1 VRGDVLGEE
10 VKLHVIRSWAG
21 EHCTIGLL
29 TVNGLKECFTLEDK
43 VRAEKVYGETAIPAG
58 TYNVVITPSKRFKR
72 DLPLLENVPN
82 FEGVRIHPGNTA
94 ADTDGCL
101 LVGTSKGPDVIFES
115 RKAFDALYNKIKSA
129 LDAGEKVTLEIS

>member
-1 VRGDVLGEE
+1 MRLRVERKWLT
-10 VKLHVIRSWAG
+10 AAA
-21 EHCTIGLL
+21 TIGLL
-29 TVNGLKECFTLEDK
+29 TVDGVNECFTLEDK

-58 TYNVVITPSKRFKR
+58 TYNVVITHSKRFKR
-72 DLPLLENVPN
+72 DLPLLEDVPN

-129 LDAGEKVTLEIS
+129 LDAGEKVTLEIA